1 MINNLTE
8 QDIMDYLMT
17 SEFEEGL
24 TPEEFKLLLFKF
36 RNFYRVLNGRNELL
50 KIDLDAKIK
59 EIEEVKSVH
68 STQLMT
74 LMREK
79 VSIEEQCNLLKNRP
93 ISLKERWTGKIITEE
108 NEIK

>member
-24 TPEEFKLLLFKF
+24 TPDEFKLLLFKF
-36 RNFYRVLNGRNELL
+36 RNFYRVLNGRTDLL
-50 KIDLDAKIK
+50 KTDLEAKVK
-59 EIEEVKSVH
+59 EIDDIKSIH
-68 STQLMT
+68 SIQLNN

-79 VSIEEQCNLLKNRP
+79 ASIENLCNSLKKRP
-93 ISLKERWTGKIITEE
+93 LSWKERWTGKIITEE
-108 NEIK
+108 NETK